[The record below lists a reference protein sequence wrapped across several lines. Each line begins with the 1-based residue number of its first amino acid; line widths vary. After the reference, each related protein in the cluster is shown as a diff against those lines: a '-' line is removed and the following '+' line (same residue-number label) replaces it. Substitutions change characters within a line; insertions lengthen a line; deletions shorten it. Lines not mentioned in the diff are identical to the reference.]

1 MEYNFNE
8 YVAVQSEMEV
18 LAENKEA
25 MALIKTFDGTAKNSR
40 GAFIAKAVSDLG
52 MNATTAGAYWQRNK
66 KYAISQ
72 DASALGGHWQKVNQA
87 NKESGA
93 SSKLS
98 SDSMV
103 KTIQNDTASWA
114 KQGRHAIPQSAVRMP
129 SMTLET
135 PSSSTKATGY
145 FIGVE
150 NSSSGNKTGWV
161 VFPDEGYVNKIW
173 DNTRPVMKSMA
184 MDNRTFDEVSKSVSL
199 IGSYLK
205 INAAPM
211 MMLIKQ
217 AHESFLHDQKSDLA
231 KADGATAKDA
241 WSKSLLQ
248 AYRDWVSSGQKVS
261 LLDGR
266 YLESQGDGYMSLD
279 GGGYQGRPY
288 RFGAYNSNT
297 YRLLGVVLF
306 PKEGYA
312 YYTDKDG
319 KRCQP
324 AIVTK
329 EFAKE
334 LITKVR
340 NLGEVLDIS
349 PDSMISSINS
359 TANRIEAES
368 IAAKGAIG
376 DVKKYCAMAD
386 SIIKDLLELEKLASV
401 INPHVKNDALSRV
414 VSYQSSEMRKNLT
427 ATKQWAN
434 DLK

>member
-1 MEYNFNE
+1 MEYNFND
-8 YVAVQSEMEV
+8 YVAVHAEMDV

-72 DASALGGHWQKVNQA
+72 GAAAVMTPPVHKPARSTKASNVDVASAV
-87 NKESGA
+87 
-93 SSKLS
+93 
-98 SDSMV
+98 
-103 KTIQNDTASWA
+103 TASVADW
-114 KQGRHAIPQSAVRMP
+114 GRVGQKALPQNGVTMGP
-129 SMTLET
+129 LVIET
-135 PSSSTKATGY
+135 GTTTTKATGTFY
-145 FIGVE
+145 GIKNGTT
-150 NSSSGNKTGWV
+150 GNYTGWII
-161 VFPDEGYVNKIW
+161 FPTEGYASKII
-173 DNTRPVMKSMA
+173 DNTRPVAPSMPVDKNLNDGLRESIMRIGKA
-184 MDNRTFDEVSKSVSL
+184 VGMTSSSMMGVIKAAHDEYKRNQEAGFN
-199 IGSYLK
+199 GST
-205 INAAPM
+205 
-211 MMLIKQ
+211 
-217 AHESFLHDQKSDLA
+217 DLVA
-231 KADGATAKDA
+231 RDA

-248 AYRDWVSSGQKVS
+248 TYRDWVSSGQKV
-261 LLDGR
+261 LKMEGR
-266 YLESQGDGYMSLD
+266 YLESQGDGYMSMD

-288 RFGAYNSNT
+288 KFGAYNSGT

-349 PDSMISSINS
+349 PDSMISSINA